1 MPMSTINASQRIE
14 VRSNGNTA
22 QTTAR
27 QERKA
32 MNDKMVTA
40 PNTRNSICRLAAFTT
55 MLVAASIPALPAP
68 KMKCTSEVL
77 LALANV
83 STTPTTCS
91 RLSALWSFR

>member
-1 MPMSTINASQRIE
+1 MSS
-14 VRSNGNTA
+14 SGSTA
-22 QTTAR
+22 QSTAR

-32 MNDKMVTA
+32 TNANMVTA
-40 PNTRNSICRLAAFTT
+40 PNTRNSISRLAFFTT

-68 KMKCTSEVL
+68 RTNFTSAL
-77 LALANV
+77 SLARANS